1 MAAQIHFRH
10 RTPRAGSAE
19 LLEHRL
25 AAGDRSL
32 VARLADGGQP
42 DVGNLDSGDMGGI
55 VAVFSG
61 VLVAEGLDEACHK
74 ILIHWTRVHGDRDVL
89 ALAEI
94 ADISLA
100 HEPAAL
106 LWHVRVFKQRIGLAF
121 KLCREFQARS

>member
-1 MAAQIHFRH
+1 M
-10 RTPRAGSAE
+10 
-19 LLEHRL
+19 
-25 AAGDRSL
+25 

-74 ILIHWTRVHGDRDVL
+74 ILIHWTVVHGDRDVL

-100 HEPAAL
+100 EPAAL
-106 LWHVRVFKQRIGLAF
+106 LWHVRVFKQHRPRVQALQEFSQASEVDLAF
-121 KLCREFQARS
+121 DES